1 MPSNLSPLSVLHVGV
16 GPSSMEAGLSAALA
30 DSFEVC
36 PCNDVYLAIVR
47 LMRPAAE
54 TMPGRDIPAAVIVSL
69 DTMEH
74 AELEFFSIVARF
86 LPSLPVLVYGRSEV
100 SELLDEALDLGA
112 TGRATEES
120 IRALA
125 SRLAPPAAAVHPE
138 ETPLEVEAEGIAT
151 ALPSGGITTADEPP
165 IQVIDEDADETEDEN
180 ENEIQADADE
190 PSGPVRVPWL
200 RYANTPPRS
209 APTAPLQPHNLE
221 PSIPSSMGDEPEPP
235 ARHTPLLTEEELQAL
250 MGPEDSNEAEADT
263 HPHHDEDIEGGPQEL
278 ER

>member
-1 MPSNLSPLSVLHVGV
+1 MPSNLSSLSVLHVGV
-16 GPSSMEAGLSAALA
+16 GPLSMGAGLSAALA

-47 LMRPAAE
+47 LMRPPAE
-54 TMPGRDIPAAVIVSL
+54 TMPGRDIPSAVIVSL

-125 SRLAPPAAAVHPE
+125 SRLAPVAAAVHAD
-138 ETPLEVEAEGIAT
+138 ETPLEDEAEGMAT
-151 ALPSGGITTADEPP
+151 ALPSGGTTAEEPP
-165 IQVIDEDADETEDEN
+165 IQVIDEGADETEDEF
-180 ENEIQADADE
+180 ENETQDDADE
-190 PSGPVRVPWL
+190 PTGPVRVPWL

-221 PSIPSSMGDEPEPP
+221 PSIPSSMGNDPEPP
-235 ARHTPLLTEEELQAL
+235 AQHTPLLTEEELQAL
-250 MGPEDSNEAEADT
+250 MGPEDGNEAEADP